1 MDLERLR
8 HLNQDL
14 LRRLRTNQEEFR
26 ERVRVKL
33 LPPSQR
39 ATPQGAWV
47 SDSKGEREN
56 RERFPEDSADSAVIV
71 SVEVSPQ
78 LARRNFAS
86 PLKPALPQDEREGRH
101 RGRLRPTTRET
112 EVMHVP
118 PAAAPARSTRKTAVS
133 GGHPKGPRKPRV
145 TAGHAEAKRRSPY
158 LHSLPETDRPQA
170 REQAG
175 PGRAKEGRGRTTA
188 SVRMSPAPKP
198 ILLTPQAKE
207 SKEKSKKES
216 GHVTFMSDPEECAI
230 PADDWSVRPFLGYD
244 WIAGLLDMDTS
255 LSEKPDQYFS
265 ELQEF
270 RKVNREACI
279 YDRDL
284 RSDGLGTSAHNRES
298 DMDSGSHQCVFC
310 YRLNKRLFAVPLDL
324 ESACPICKTPRA
336 HRPPESLVEPAFVR
350 VSIPRSTLLPAY
362 KHKIHRRKSYE
373 PADNLALPSHCL
385 AGWQNPVQAFSPT
398 LSSLDLHS
406 SLGDVPLGHTNRI
419 AASRVS
425 GGSRT
430 DELLDLSR
438 VAEFELC
445 NLSWRSKHHKPP
457 CHKATSN

>member
-8 HLNQDL
+8 NLNQDL

-56 RERFPEDSADSAVIV
+56 RERFPKDAADSAVIV
-71 SVEVSPQ
+71 SVEVSPR

-86 PLKPALPQDEREGRH
+86 PSKPAVPQGEREDRP
-101 RGRLRPTTRET
+101 RGGLCPITRQT
-112 EVMHVP
+112 EVIHIP
-118 PAAAPARSTRKTAVS
+118 SAAASAGSTHKTAS
-133 GGHPKGPRKPRV
+133 GGRPKGPRKPRV
-145 TAGHAEAKRRSPY
+145 TAGHAEAKRRPPC
-158 LHSLPETDRPQA
+158 LHGLPEMDRPQA
-170 REQAG
+170 REEAS
-175 PGRAKEGRGRTTA
+175 PGRAKEGRGRATV

-216 GHVTFMSDPEECAI
+216 GHVTFMSDPEEYAI

-244 WIAGLLDMDTS
+244 WIAGLLDMDSS
-255 LSEKPDQYFS
+255 LSEKPNQYFS

-270 RKVNREACI
+270 RKVNREACF
-279 YDRDL
+279 YDREF
-284 RSDGLGTSAHNRES
+284 RSDGLGSSAHNQES
-298 DMDSGSHQCVFC
+298 DMDPGSHQCVFC
-310 YRLNKRLFAVPLDL
+310 YRLNKRLFATPLDL
-324 ESACPICKTPRA
+324 EYACPICKTPRA
-336 HRPPESLVEPAFVR
+336 HRPPETLVEPAFVR

-373 PADNLALPSHCL
+373 PEDNLALPSHCL
-385 AGWQNPVQAFSPT
+385 AGWENPVQAFSPT

-406 SLGDVPLGHTNRI
+406 SLGDALPGRTNRRQPTSTGTPGSHGS
-419 AASRVS
+419 ACVTYTSRPGS
-425 GGSRT
+425 GT
-430 DELLDLSR
+430 LS
-438 VAEFELC
+438 C
-445 NLSWRSKHHKPP
+445 GP
-457 CHKATSN
+457 

>member
-26 ERVRVKL
+26 ERVRVQL

-56 RERFPEDSADSAVIV
+56 GECFPEDADDSAVIV
-71 SVEVSPQ
+71 SVEVSPR
-78 LARRNFAS
+78 LARRNFS
-86 PLKPALPQDEREGRH
+86 PPSKPAETQDEREGRH
-101 RGRLRPTTRET
+101 RGRLCPTTRET
-112 EVMHVP
+112 EPIHIP
-118 PAAAPARSTRKTAVS
+118 SAAAPAGSTRKTA
-133 GGHPKGPRKPRV
+133 GGGRPKGPRKPRV
-145 TAGHAEAKRRSPY
+145 TAGHAEAKRRSPC
-158 LHSLPETDRPQA
+158 LPETDRPQA

-175 PGRAKEGRGRTTA
+175 TGRAKEWKGRATA

-216 GHVTFMSDPEECAI
+216 GHVTFVSDPEEYAI

-244 WIAGLLDMDTS
+244 WIAGLLDMDSS

-279 YDRDL
+279 YDREL
-284 RSDGLGTSAHNRES
+284 RSGGLGSSAHNRES

-324 ESACPICKTPRA
+324 ESACPICKNPRA
-336 HRPPESLVEPAFVR
+336 HRPPETLVEPAFVR

-373 PADNLALPSHCL
+373 PSDNLALPSHCL

-406 SLGDVPLGHTNRI
+406 SLGDAPPGRTNQRQPTSTGTLGSHGSACVIYT
-419 AASRVS
+419 SRPGS
-425 GGSRT
+425 GT
-430 DELLDLSR
+430 LS
-438 VAEFELC
+438 C
-445 NLSWRSKHHKPP
+445 GP
-457 CHKATSN
+457 

>member
-8 HLNQDL
+8 NLNQDL

-39 ATPQGAWV
+39 ATPQGGRV

-56 RERFPEDSADSAVIV
+56 RDRFPKDTTDSAVIV

-78 LARRNFAS
+78 LARRNFTS
-86 PLKPALPQDEREGRH
+86 PSKPAVPQDEREDRH
-101 RGRLRPTTRET
+101 PGRLCPVTLQT
-112 EVMHVP
+112 EVIHVP
-118 PAAAPARSTRKTAVS
+118 SAAASAGLTRKTTS
-133 GGHPKGPRKPRV
+133 GGRPKGPRKPRV
-145 TAGHAEAKRRSPY
+145 TTGHAEAKRRPPC
-158 LHSLPETDRPQA
+158 LHGLPETDRPQA
-170 REQAG
+170 REEAG
-175 PGRAKEGRGRTTA
+175 PGRAKEGRGRATV

-207 SKEKSKKES
+207 SKEKAKKNS
-216 GHVTFMSDPEECAI
+216 GHVTFMSDPEEYAI

-244 WIAGLLDMDTS
+244 WIAGLLDMDSS
-255 LSEKPDQYFS
+255 LSEKPDHYFS

-279 YDRDL
+279 YDREL
-284 RSDGLGTSAHNRES
+284 RSDGLGSSAHNRES
-298 DMDSGSHQCVFC
+298 DMDPGSHQCVFC
-310 YRLNKRLFAVPLDL
+310 YRLNKRLFAEPLDL
-324 ESACPICKTPRA
+324 ESACPICKNPRA
-336 HRPPESLVEPAFVR
+336 HRPPETLVEPAFVR

-385 AGWQNPVQAFSPT
+385 AGWENPVQAFSPT

-406 SLGDVPLGHTNRI
+406 SLGDMPPGRTNRRQLI
-419 AASRVS
+419 STGTPGSHGSACVTYTSRPGS
-425 GGSRT
+425 GT
-430 DELLDLSR
+430 LS
-438 VAEFELC
+438 C
-445 NLSWRSKHHKPP
+445 GP
-457 CHKATSN
+457 